1 MIDRMTFDEIM
12 KRWTWRPLPHCPGR
26 YRLVGVDRLTPLS
39 QLLGSEIPIHC
50 FRVAAAKDLVLVA
63 ALDRG
68 GFISYQRADGSFVHT
83 LNTPEGFARKLAQ
96 LGIPWP
102 RVESES
108 AHHDRPPD
116 QGASR
121 GA

>member
-1 MIDRMTFDEIM
+1 MIDRMTFDELM
-12 KRWTWRPLPHCPGR
+12 KRWTWQPLPRCPGR
-26 YRLVGVDRLTPLS
+26 YKLVGVDRFTSLS
-39 QLLGSEIPIHC
+39 QLLGSGVPIYR
-50 FRVAAAKDLVLVA
+50 FRVAAARDLVLVA

-68 GFISYQRADGSFVHT
+68 GLISYQRADGSFVHT

-108 AHHDRPPD
+108 AHPDRPPD
-116 QGASR
+116 RGASR
-121 GA
+121 EV